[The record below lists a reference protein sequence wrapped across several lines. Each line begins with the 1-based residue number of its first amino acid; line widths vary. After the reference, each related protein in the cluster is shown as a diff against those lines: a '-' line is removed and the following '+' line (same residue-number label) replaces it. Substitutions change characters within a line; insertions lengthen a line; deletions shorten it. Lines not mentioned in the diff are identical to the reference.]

1 MNAKKQKEYEDKGNF
16 DPKSDIDEF
25 EKLMDKGTPI
35 SFDDRESDVLA
46 GLPGAE
52 TFSYCFGCQTCTTVC
67 PVVAVYEN
75 PSESVGLLP
84 HQIMNCL
91 GLGLAEMASGA
102 KMLWDCVTCYQ
113 CQEHCP
119 QNVAVTDLLYQ
130 LKNIAVEKAEKQ
142 IVEVAPTAEATA
154 EESAE

>member
-1 MNAKKQKEYEDKGNF
+1 M
-16 DPKSDIDEF
+16 
-25 EKLMDKGTPI
+25 
-35 SFDDRESDVLA
+35 A
-46 GLPGAE
+46 GGARM
-52 TFSYCFGCQTCTTVC
+52 
-67 PVVAVYEN
+67 
-75 PSESVGLLP
+75 
-84 HQIMNCL
+84 I
-91 GLGLAEMASGA
+91 
-102 KMLWDCVTCYQ
+102 WDCLTCYQ